1 MSATPELS
9 DEMAARWGTSP
20 ARRLEELPQI
30 EPPVNV
36 CRRDPRLP
44 LVRYPGETLSTTR
57 QILLWIR
64 GRQLGG
70 RLHSY
75 GRVLLR
81 SSDHEF
87 KAASHDG
94 RGDDWPISYADVEP
108 YYEGGGVP
116 NLPNL
121 PDGKYRGPS
130 WLTKSEQEFKH
141 TVESRWPERHWFPG
155 ATRRPTCIGCHWAS
169 SPVRP
174 GA

>member
-1 MSATPELS
+1 MSISLGGRLRATFRGQYRQS
-9 DEMAARWGTSP
+9 RRAMFKSQTSP
-20 ARRLEELPQI
+20 F
-30 EPPVNV
+30 
-36 CRRDPRLP
+36 
-44 LVRYPGETLSTTR
+44 LVSDWQHPYATDGGDF
-57 QILLWIR
+57 LWIR

-108 YYEGGGVP
+108 YYDRVEEFLGIYGTTE

>member
-1 MSATPELS
+1 MSISLGGRLRATFRGQYRQS
-9 DEMAARWGTSP
+9 RRAMFKSQTSP
-20 ARRLEELPQI
+20 F
-30 EPPVNV
+30 
-36 CRRDPRLP
+36 
-44 LVRYPGETLSTTR
+44 LVSDWQHPYATDGGDF
-57 QILLWIR
+57 LWIR

-108 YYEGGGVP
+108 YHDRVEEFLGIYGTTE

-141 TVESRWPERHWFPG
+141 TVESRWPERHWFPC

-169 SPVRP
+169 SPPVRP

>member
-1 MSATPELS
+1 M
-9 DEMAARWGTSP
+9 RWQRVGVRRPRGGWRSC
-20 ARRLEELPQI
+20 RRLNL
-30 EPPVNV
+30 
-36 CRRDPRLP
+36 
-44 LVRYPGETLSTTR
+44 LSTSAGATR
-57 QILLWIR
+57 VCLWSDIPAKR
-64 GRQLGG
+64 
-70 RLHSY
+70 S
-75 GRVLLR
+75 VLLDK
-81 SSDHEF
+81 SSCGSEVDSSAEGCIPMDACSCGRPITSSRRQAMT
-87 KAASHDG
+87 AA
-94 RGDDWPISYADVEP
+94 GDDWPISYADVEP
-108 YYEGGGVP
+108 YYDRVEEFLGIYGTTE